1 MNDRSI
7 RPCGVP
13 AAVWLAP
20 LLGTAAGAGLAL
32 ALGGIAPRN
41 LVLVAILL
49 VGGVLAAWG
58 TVFACRRAA
67 ERHVREAAALIESE
81 ASAGTARGEQDA
93 GRFAALCGGILP
105 VWSGHLQTVRIQTE
119 DAIAALSA
127 RFAGISDKLDTAVRA
142 SHEAAGNSGHDGGI
156 VGMLEASRNELGAIL
171 ASLRTAFDSKIHLLD
186 EVARLAAFADEL
198 RTMANEVGKIAGQ
211 TNLLALNAAIEAA
224 RAGEAGRGFAV
235 VADAVREL
243 SRQSSETGKHISTN
257 IAAVTSAIDTTL
269 QAANQQAHADEQSM
283 ADADAAVAAI
293 LERFHSGIAGL
304 EASAEILQR
313 ESGGI
318 RGEVADVL
326 VSLQFQDRVSQMLGH
341 IDDDMQKLAAQAGSS
356 APGAVDVAAWLD
368 DLARSY
374 TTDEQRAVHHGGG
387 TARPATS
394 EITFF

>member
-1 MNDRSI
+1 MSDQAI

-20 LLGTAAGAGLAL
+20 LLATVVGAGLAL
-32 ALGGIAPRN
+32 TIGDITTRN
-41 LVLVAILL
+41 LVLAGILL
-49 VGGVLAAWG
+49 AGGVAAAWG

-67 ERHVREAAALIESE
+67 ERHVREVTALIESE
-81 ASAGTARGEQDA
+81 ATAGTARSEQAA
-93 GRFAALCGGILP
+93 GQFAALCGGILP
-105 VWSGHLQTVRIQTE
+105 VWSRHLQTVRMQTE
-119 DAIAALSA
+119 EAIGTLSA

-142 SHEAAGNSGHDGGI
+142 SHEAAGNGAAGGDGI
-156 VGMLEASRNELGAIL
+156 VGMLEASRSELGAIL
-171 ASLRTAFDSKIHLLD
+171 ASLRTAFDSKMHLLD
-186 EVARLAAFADEL
+186 EIARLAAFADEL
-198 RTMANEVGKIAGQ
+198 RGMADEVGKIAGQ

-257 IAAVTSAIDTTL
+257 IAAVTAAIDATL
-269 QAANQQAHADEQSM
+269 HAANEQAHTDEQSISE
-283 ADADAAVAAI
+283 ADAAVASI
-293 LERFHSGIAGL
+293 LERFHCATAGL

-313 ESGGI
+313 ESSGI

-326 VSLQFQDRVSQMLGH
+326 VSLQFQDRISQMLGH
-341 IDDDMQKLAAQAGSS
+341 LDDDMQKLAAQDA
-356 APGAVDVAAWLD
+356 AAIDVAAWLD
-368 DLARSY
+368 ELARSY
-374 TTDEQRAVHHGGG
+374 TTEEQRVVHHGGG